1 MGKLS
6 DVVLYTERLVLRPYC
21 PEDAEN
27 VFRVVSRKE
36 IAATTL
42 LIPHPYPR
50 ANVDWWI
57 NFVNNGRQRGTAC
70 ELGIFTR
77 DSGTY
82 IGNSGF
88 YTILEE
94 HRNAEVGYFIDPD
107 MWNKGYGTEACRRVV
122 QLGFETLGLERIY
135 GKCMAK
141 NTGSRRI
148 MEKSGLLPEGIAR
161 HAVYK
166 WGQFEDVC
174 HFGLIRADWE
184 ARLPHAGGHTE

>member
-1 MGKLS
+1 MGSLS
-6 DVVLYTERLVLRPYC
+6 DVVLETERLVLRPYC

-36 IAATTL
+36 VAATTL

-50 ANVDWWI
+50 ENVDWWI
-57 NFVNNGRQRGTAC
+57 NYLNSCRHKGTAC
-70 ELGIFTR
+70 ELGMFTK

-88 YTILEE
+88 QAILAK

-107 MWNKGYGTEACRRVV
+107 KWNKGYGTEACRRVV
-122 QLGFETLGLERIY
+122 QFGFETLGLERIY

-141 NTGSRRI
+141 NVGSRRI
-148 MEKSGLLPEGIAR
+148 MEKSGLILEGIAR
-161 HAVYK
+161 HGVYK
-166 WGQFEDVC
+166 WGQFEDIC
-174 HFGLIRADWE
+174 HLGLIRADWE
-184 ARLPHAGGHTE
+184 ATAR